1 MTFLRW
7 LCWWRPPCLLRTV
20 IVNQIG
26 SSETALRGVLW
37 QSRGAW
43 LTLKEPALLQ
53 ENQPATAV
61 DGEIVI
67 HRSNVAFIQV
77 LP

>member
-1 MTFLRW
+1 MWRW

-26 SSETALRGVLW
+26 GSESALRGVLW
-37 QSRGAW
+37 ESRGAW
-43 LTLKEPALLQ
+43 LTLKEASVLQ
-53 ENQPATAV
+53 ENKPATAV